1 MKIEIFARRALLGGK
16 QWYFRVKARN
26 GETIAQSEGYRN
38 RADCRQTAQLLR
50 EKLGTATIHCAIDG
64 VS

>member
-1 MKIEIFARRALLGGK
+1 MKIEIFSRRTLLQGK
-16 QWYFRVKARN
+16 QWYFRIKARN
-26 GETIAQSEGYRN
+26 GQKLAQSEGYYN

-50 EKLGTATIHCAIDG
+50 DGMATATIHCRIDG